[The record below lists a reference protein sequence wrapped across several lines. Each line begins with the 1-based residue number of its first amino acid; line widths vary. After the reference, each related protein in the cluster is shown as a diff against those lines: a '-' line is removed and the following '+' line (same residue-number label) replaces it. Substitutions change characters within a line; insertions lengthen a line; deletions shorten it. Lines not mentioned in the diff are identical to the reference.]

1 MSANEIMLSTG
12 NGEGQDI
19 VFYKLT
25 CWDMA
30 TDDLDHRGEGRV
42 KMKKRI
48 IINSTEYVPYVK
60 RDAKYF
66 I

>member
-1 MSANEIMLSTG
+1 
-12 NGEGQDI
+12 
-19 VFYKLT
+19 
-25 CWDMA
+25 MA
-30 TDDLDHRGEGRV
+30 TDDLDHRGEGSV

-48 IINSTEYVPYVK
+48 IINSTEYLPYVK